1 MTVNNE
7 ELLALSPSPHVKH
20 KNTTQVVMRDVLIA
34 LAPAFI
40 WSVIKFGIMAAAL
53 TALSVAL
60 CVFFEFA
67 YQKIMKKPVTVSD
80 LSAAVTGVLIAFNLP
95 VTFKPWLLIFGCFF
109 AIVIV
114 KQLFGGIGKN
124 VVNPAIAA
132 RIFMFISWPIELSTF
147 PDGHY
152 SFLSGGID
160 TVTSATPLASLKG
173 GTKPTFSI
181 LDSFIGNVPGSLG
194 EVSALLLTVGLIYLL
209 VRRVITWHIPVSF
222 ILTVG
227 VFALIFPQ
235 AGLNNLQSL
244 GYQLFSGGLFLGAI
258 FMATDYTT
266 SPVTKPGRIIFG
278 IGCGLITVAIRYLG
292 AYPEGASFAIMIMNL
307 LVWYIDRATMPR
319 VFGFGKEKKAKGG
332 DAK

>member
-1 MTVNNE
+1 MTANNE

-40 WSVIKFGIMAAAL
+40 WSIIQFGIMAAAL
-53 TALSVAL
+53 TLFSVAL

-80 LSAAVTGVLIAFNLP
+80 FSAAITGVLIAFNLP

-124 VVNPAIAA
+124 IVNPAIAA
-132 RIFMFISWPIELSTF
+132 RIFMFVSWPKELSTF
-147 PDGHY
+147 PKGHN
-152 SFLSGGID
+152 SFLSGNLD
-160 TVTSATPLASLKG
+160 SVTTATPLAALKKG
-173 GTKPTFSI
+173 ELPETGI
-181 LDSFIGNVPGSLG
+181 LDSFLGNVPGSLG
-194 EVSALLLTVGLIYLL
+194 EISALLLTVGFVYLL
-209 VRRVITWHIPVSF
+209 VRRVITWHIPVTF
-222 ILTVG
+222 IATVG

-235 AGLNNLQSL
+235 AGLTNVQSL
-244 GYQLFSGGLFLGAI
+244 GYHVFSGGLFLGAI

-266 SPVTKPGRIIFG
+266 SPVTKLGRIIFG
-278 IGCGLITVAIRYLG
+278 FGCGLITVAIRYLG
-292 AYPEGASFAIMIMNL
+292 AYPEGASVAIMIMNL
-307 LVWYIDRATMPR
+307 LVWYIDRITMPR
-319 VFGFGKEKKAKGG
+319 VFGFKKEKKGGEAK
-332 DAK
+332 